1 MEPLTLPLICVT
13 SPYIHNTLS
22 DRRFTETKRL
32 FAWAMRF
39 KYTSKFS
46 GEVQGIAKNGLS
58 EIWNKAVT

>member
-1 MEPLTLPLICVT
+1 MEPLTLPLMCVT

-32 FAWAMRF
+32 FARAMRF

-46 GEVQGIAKNGLS
+46 GEV
-58 EIWNKAVT
+58 